1 MTIWSRRDLKI
12 FGPAE
17 LKTVRTTPINK
28 ISNIY
33 FSITTSQLN
42 QDAIYAQIVDHQ
54 IVALSDALIY
64 GEGPDNVTPKT
75 LIDHT
80 HNDPSQIIDCL
91 DDDTTGKN
99 LLSLYQAFV
108 FHLNP

>member
-1 MTIWSRRDLKI
+1 MTSL
-12 FGPAE
+12 
-17 LKTVRTTPINK
+17 INK
-28 ISNIY
+28 ILKYVLINY
-33 FSITTSQLN
+33 QSQLN
-42 QDAIYAQIVDHQ
+42 QDAIYAQIFDHQ

-80 HNDPSQIIDCL
+80 HNDPSQVINCL

-99 LLSLYQAFV
+99 LFNLLSLYTIFS
-108 FHLNP
+108 FSY

>member
-1 MTIWSRRDLKI
+1 M
-12 FGPAE
+12 
-17 LKTVRTTPINK
+17 
-28 ISNIY
+28 Y

-42 QDAIYAQIVDHQ
+42 QDAIFAQIVDYQ

-80 HNDPSQIIDCL
+80 HNDPSQVVNCL

-99 LLSLYQAFV
+99 
-108 FHLNP
+108 